1 MAEKNCNYWDANK
14 DGIITEDEY
23 VKQGMKDGRQEID

>member
-1 MAEKNCNYWDANK
+1 MAEKNCNFWDADN

-23 VKQGMKDGRQEID
+23 VRQGMSFGKKK